1 MKWPSPDDLVKQ
13 VPLPT
18 PYRSERIDRAH
29 IAPLIASI
37 KHWHPDIAVGV
48 NSCYLQDGFYQD
60 RVCLEGE
67 DDRDICVVT
76 IWSGDELVGM
86 WSGEREADS
95 LAIYGRL
102 IIMAP
107 KHRGARVAVMI
118 MAGMANVGRAMG
130 AAFLYCMVTL
140 KNPYLQQVLENERY
154 QLLGFM
160 PGYDRQVVAPGVVKR
175 VYQAVYAKLLVPEDE
190 VHRPDPKNL
199 TPNAAALFELLFS
212 N

>member
-1 MKWPSPDDLVKQ
+1 MKWPAPDELVKQ
-13 VPLPT
+13 VPLPA
-18 PYRSERIDRAH
+18 PYRSHRIVRAH
-29 IAPLIASI
+29 IVPLIASI
-37 KHWHPDIAVGV
+37 KNWHPDIAVGV
-48 NSCYLQDGFYQD
+48 NSCYLQEDFYHD
-60 RVCLEGE
+60 RVCLDGE
-67 DDRDICVVT
+67 DERDIYVVT
-76 IWSGDELVGM
+76 IWSSNELVGM

-95 LAIYGRL
+95 LAIYGRF

-107 KHRGARVAVMI
+107 EHRGARVAVMI
-118 MAGMANVGRAMG
+118 MAGIANVGRAMG
-130 AAFLYCMVTL
+130 AAFIYCMVTL
-140 KNPYLQQVLENERY
+140 KNPYLQQALENGGY

-199 TPNAAALFELLFS
+199 TPKAKALFELLFS

>member
-1 MKWPSPDDLVKQ
+1 MKWPAADELVKQ
-13 VPLPT
+13 VPLPA
-18 PYRSERIDRAH
+18 PYRSQGIVRAH

-37 KHWHPDIAVGV
+37 RKWHPDIAVGA
-48 NSCYLQDGFYQD
+48 NSCFLQEDFYHD
-60 RVCLEGE
+60 RVCLDVE
-67 DDRDICVVT
+67 DERDICVVT
-76 IWSGDELVGM
+76 IWRDDELVGM

-107 KHRGARVAVMI
+107 EHRGARVTVNI

-140 KNPYLQQVLENERY
+140 KNPYLQQTLEDEGYR
-154 QLLGFM
+154 LLGFM

-175 VYQAVYAKLLVPEDE
+175 VYQAVYAKLLVTEDE

-199 TPNAAALFELLFS
+199 TPRARALFELLFS